1 MELSE
6 SRTNKVVLPDAEKTV
21 RIQVQ
26 IYKKTETFMGIIVFI
41 FSLHPE
47 DIFFRRIPRIK
58 TVRRTGKISDMN
70 YSAKRGRE
78 RKTGFR
84 TLPLTDSAWGKRIFT
99 FFIGKM
105 LHPHQIDDNLGND
118 FRLVATG
125 RIRKQKDGF
134 LHSFMYQFSTLRKF
148 FQGTIKPFIEGP
160 VAFMY
165 RLVIQHKGLECAQ
178 QVVSL

>member
-6 SRTNKVVLPDAEKTV
+6 SRTNKIVLPDAEKTV

-84 TLPLTDSAWGKRIFT
+84 TLPLTDSAWGKRYSLSSSVRCCILIRST
-99 FFIGKM
+99 IIWAMISASSQQAGS
-105 LHPHQIDDNLGND
+105 GNRKTAFSILSCISFPPCGSS
-118 FRLVATG
+118 FRA
-125 RIRKQKDGF
+125 R
-134 LHSFMYQFSTLRKF
+134 
-148 FQGTIKPFIEGP
+148 
-160 VAFMY
+160 
-165 RLVIQHKGLECAQ
+165 
-178 QVVSL
+178 